1 MKTILH
7 VLSGVLVFIVLM
19 FLSSTDANAQYGTF
33 HCTPHGECVNNCT
46 NGGVANFI
54 PDPSGYACCLG
65 PNTPTACQ
73 APPST
78 DLCPDGKS
86 INTAIGCIP
95 VESPAG
101 FITTILRWATGIAGG
116 IAFILIVYAGFE
128 IITAGGNPQK
138 VQAGREL
145 LTAAI
150 MGLMFL
156 LFSAFILRFFGVDLL
171 GIPGL

>member
-1 MKTILH
+1 MFKTVIITFV
-7 VLSGVLVFIVLM
+7 VLFSF
-19 FLSSTDANAQYGTF
+19 FLAFTDVKA
-33 HCTPHGECVNNCT
+33 
-46 NGGVANFI
+46 
-54 PDPSGYACCLG
+54 G
-65 PNTPTACQ
+65 PE
-73 APPST
+73 
-78 DLCPDGKS
+78 LCPDGKS
-86 INTAIGCIP
+86 INTGIGCIP